1 MVHAGETTP
10 LVVCWAETPNSV
22 PFHFRMDR
30 PESLA
35 ADCAPLVAAPPH
47 GPVSVS
53 GAVHRRWLKPLAYT
67 LLLTLATV
75 GLMTALPIK
84 SYSQQTMLWIQL
96 HHVEGALLLPVLFC
110 VTIPFNIP
118 STMFEILAGS
128 VFGMLYGVVLS
139 VIGKTIATVV
149 AFKLGQRFGK
159 DRLGSYLEANFPS
172 FTAMSSV
179 LESESWKPLLL
190 IQVSSLPY
198 VMKCYGLAVTEVTTY
213 RFTVS
218 SLLGGIPYAV
228 VWAYIGLETKDI
240 FSDRPKGATPMDSSQ
255 LALMVVGSL
264 FTVVAMVVLV
274 VYTRQQLQTEL
285 QLRAQQ
291 NENKVS
297 VNGDKDSDE
306 HTALVVSDS
315 SVVTIAIES

>member
-1 MVHAGETTP
+1 MGNGE
-10 LVVCWAETPNSV
+10 WAETLSSV
-22 PFHFRMDR
+22 PFQFRMDR
-30 PESLA
+30 PEPLA
-35 ADCAPLVAAPPH
+35 ADCAPLVPPPH

-53 GAVHRRWLKPLAYT
+53 GAVHRRWLKPLWYT
-67 LLLTLATV
+67 LLFTVATV
-75 GLMTALPIK
+75 GLMTVLPIK
-84 SYSQQTMLWIQL
+84 SYTQQTMLWIQL

-128 VFGMLYGVVLS
+128 VFGMLYGVAIS

-149 AFKLGQRFGK
+149 AFKIGQKFGK

-179 LESESWKPLLL
+179 LESKSWKPLLL

-228 VWAYIGLETKDI
+228 VWAYIGMQTKDI
-240 FSDRPKGATPMDSSQ
+240 FSDRPQGATPMDNSQ
-255 LALMVVGSL
+255 LALMIVGTL
-264 FTVVAMVVLV
+264 LTVVAMVVLV

-285 QLRAQQ
+285 QLRAQA
-291 NENKVS
+291 EKEVS

-306 HTALVVSDS
+306 HTALVVSDP